1 MERLLIRGG
10 AALRGNV
17 EISGAKNAAL
27 PQIAASLLSEEPLT
41 LTNVP
46 DLADIRTMLAL
57 MECYGVGITRGA
69 GTLTLTAAGASN
81 ADAPYDIVRRMRA
94 TMLVLGPLLA
104 RFGRARVSLP
114 GGCAIGTRP
123 VDLHLKALAALG
135 AEMSVEGGYI
145 LARAEAGLTGARIF
159 FPTP

>member
-57 MECYGVGITRGA
+57 MECYGVDITRGA
-69 GTLTLTAAGASN
+69 GALTLTAGGAS
-81 ADAPYDIVRRMRA
+81 A
-94 TMLVLGPLLA
+94 A
-104 RFGRARVSLP
+104 R
-114 GGCAIGTRP
+114 
-123 VDLHLKALAALG
+123 
-135 AEMSVEGGYI
+135 E
-145 LARAEAGLTGARIF
+145 
-159 FPTP
+159 